1 VTPLQL
7 GATAF
12 ALLSGIVAATVG
24 IEARYEKAVAA
35 EAVHERLAAASE
47 TDRLTTQL
55 ELVKLKIDKFVEI
68 SKVRPLTESEHI
80 ELRSAESERNVIL
93 QRLAAKG

>member
-1 VTPLQL
+1 MISSTVWKSV
-7 GATAF
+7 ATMAV
-12 ALLSGIVAATVG
+12 IVVAAWTVDSRF
-24 IEARYEKAVAA
+24 ENRVQAD
-35 EAVHERLAAASE
+35 AVHERLAAASE

-55 ELVKLKIDKFVEI
+55 ELIKLKIDRFVEI
-68 SKVRPLTESEHI
+68 SKVRPLTESEQI